1 MRWNAQLERESK
13 MPTNLTATEY
23 ERTRYAPTDLSE
35 PPQWWEHT
43 PPNLP
48 GTPPVYEGWGA
59 GTGTLNS
66 FERAEVDRYI
76 ANPTDAVLA
85 SLTLPDAIA
94 KANEFK
100 TYFATA
106 DYKAWRAANW
116 GARRAQSKF
125 FHADALINNKAT
137 TPVSSDGT
145 GSTPPP
151 DTQPPGTNVP

>member
-1 MRWNAQLERESK
+1 
-13 MPTNLTATEY
+13 MPTNLNTTEY
-23 ERTRYAPTDLSE
+23 ERTRYAPTDAAE
-35 PPQWWEHT
+35 PPAWWEHT
-43 PPNLP
+43 PPDLP
-48 GTPPVYEGWGA
+48 GTPPVYEGWGS

-85 SLTLPDAIA
+85 SLTWPDAIA

-106 DYKAWRAANW
+106 AYKAWRAANY
-116 GARRAQSKF
+116 GARRAQAKF
-125 FHADALINNKAT
+125 FHADSLINNKDTLA
-137 TPVSSDGT
+137 VSSDPAGS

-151 DTQPPGTNVP
+151 DNQPPGTNVP